1 MLNIGDSESGNNRF
15 SMLPACAAMAGAV
28 ALSLLIAYW
37 LGGRD
42 GLAPYW
48 YLALFAAQMGV
59 FVFYARRQ
67 TLAAEECRLRCEQNR
82 RKLQSVFDSASEG
95 IYIFSPEGKVLDA
108 NPAALL
114 QLGASRQ
121 ALPALSMSSII
132 RQKHQD
138 ELLRRI
144 ADAQEGTD
152 LLLAADIQRLDGT
165 VFPGT
170 LSIRRTI
177 WDGAPAVL
185 AQVQDASDKM
195 DKERKLEQAV
205 SDMRLMAE
213 NARVGWFRLDMRSN
227 IMTLSSEALSILGIS
242 LPPTMPFATMSWET
256 FIKERIHAEDRQWL
270 DAIYR
275 ETASGAPIS
284 RKRKFDCR
292 ALHASGRTL
301 QLSLHVL
308 EADATQVRCILRD
321 TTETHDAQKALL
333 ENEERNRLLSDL
345 AFEGLILHQNN
356 RVVDA
361 NKTAIM
367 MAGCNS
373 LDELKSAGDIID
385 AFVAPASRE
394 DARKHQQ
401 ENFSGSYIAT
411 LQRKNGG
418 FVDCE
423 ITVKNIVY
431 KGAPARAVSL
441 RNISQRIAAEEKIKN
456 QVKFLR
462 TLIET
467 MPLPVFYKDIE
478 GRYLDCNPAYEK
490 MVGVKAADIIGKTVF
505 EIGYNYTQAEF
516 LHNMD
521 MELLRKGG
529 NQAYETE
536 LDSAAQ
542 GHRSVIFNRA
552 VYYEVD
558 GRPAGLVGVMTDIT
572 ERREMEK
579 ELLSAKNTAESARA
593 ELEWIYQQLEAAL
606 LDSEM
611 KAVEAKNANHAKS
624 QFLANMSHEIRTP
637 INAIIGFSELLTK
650 TPLSD
655 EQEDYA
661 RNIVDSGRILLA
673 LITDILDF
681 SKIEAKQ
688 IAFERL
694 DINLE
699 ELCDSSLKL
708 IKTRLTTPKV
718 ELALDYPANM
728 PRTYEGDPVRIK
740 QVLLNLLSNAAK
752 FTTEGEIRI
761 AVTPESAP
769 DETNI
774 QTIRIS
780 VYDTGIGISKEKL
793 SAIFDP
799 FVQADSSMTRRYGGT
814 GLGLSISKR
823 LVELMGGTLWVESEE
838 GKGSAFY
845 FTMRLAVSKVQEQEL
860 RCPVV
865 EGKTAVIVD
874 DHPSARA
881 VLQSLCN
888 AFKVKVLASCS
899 SAEETLSWLL
909 GNPAPDIIL
918 CDLLLPEMDGFEFAR
933 TMRGDPRFTGTKL
946 IAVTAEFR
954 AADSG
959 TSRQNGFDAF
969 MRKPVSRKDI
979 AKAFST
985 AFGEAPPDT
994 RPHSARLPQNLRDK
1008 KILVAE
1014 DNDINRKLMRA
1025 MLSKWSCDAD
1035 FAENGVI
1042 AVEKACKNHYD
1053 IILMDIEMPVLNG
1066 FDASREIR
1074 TKCGTTVPIVALT
1087 AAVRPEDRAKAEETG
1102 MNGFLTKPV
1111 SVDKLAQMLSEF
1123 MK

>member
-1 MLNIGDSESGNNRF
+1 MSENGNNGQNTPF
-15 SMLPACAAMAGAV
+15 ALLPACATMAAAI
-28 ALSLLIAYW
+28 ALSLLLVRW
-37 LGGRD
+37 QTGSGGMS
-42 GLAPYW
+42 AFW
-48 YLALFAAQMGV
+48 YLFIFVLLTGLFS
-59 FVFYARRQ
+59 FFARRHAQ
-67 TLAAEECRLRCEQNR
+67 AAEAFRNEGEQTR
-82 RKLQSVFDSASEG
+82 RKLQAVFDSASEG
-95 IYIFSPEGKVLDA
+95 LFIFSPEGKILDA

-114 QLGASRQ
+114 LLGASKQ
-121 ALPALSMSSII
+121 TLDALSSSSII
-132 RQKHQD
+132 KGRQA
-138 ELLRRI
+138 EAILRSI
-144 ADAQEGTD
+144 ADPR
-152 LLLAADIQRLDGT
+152 AAEEKSIPAEIQRMDGT
-165 VFPGT
+165 TFPGEI
-170 LSIRRTI
+170 SIRAIT
-177 WDGAPAVL
+177 WDDAPAAL
-185 AQVQDASDKM
+185 AQIHDVGEKM
-195 DKERKLEQAV
+195 DRERKLQQTLN
-205 SDMRLMAE
+205 DMRLMAE
-213 NARVGWFRLDMRSN
+213 NARVGWFRLDVRSG

-242 LPPTMPFATMSWET
+242 LPPSMPFATMSWET
-256 FIKERIHAEDRQWL
+256 FLKERIHQEDRQWL
-270 DAIYR
+270 DAVYR
-275 ETASGAPIS
+275 ETSSGAPIS
-284 RKRKFDCR
+284 RKRKMDCR
-292 ALHASGRTL
+292 ALHASGKTI

-308 EADATQVRCILRD
+308 EADSTQIRCIMRD
-321 TTETHDAQKALL
+321 TTEAHEAQKALQD
-333 ENEERNRLLSDL
+333 NEERNRLLSDL
-345 AFEGLILHQNN
+345 AFEGLVIHQNN
-356 RVVDA
+356 RIVDA
-361 NKTAIM
+361 NKTAIL

-373 LDELKSAGDIID
+373 LEELKNSGDVID
-385 AFVAPASRE
+385 NFVAPAARE
-394 DARKHQQ
+394 EARKRQA
-401 ENFSGSYIAT
+401 ENFTGSYICT
-411 LQRKNGG
+411 MQRKNGG
-418 FVDCE
+418 FVECE
-423 ITVKNIVY
+423 LTVKNILY
-431 KGAPARAVSL
+431 RGAPARAVSL
-441 RNISQRIAAEEKIKN
+441 RNISQRLAAEEKIKN

-467 MPLPVFYKDIE
+467 MPLPVFYKDID

-490 MVGVKAADIIGKTVF
+490 MVGMKAADIIGKTVF
-505 EIGYNYTQAEF
+505 EIGYNYNQAEF

-529 NQAYETE
+529 TQAYETE
-536 LDSAAQ
+536 LDSSTQ

-572 ERREMEK
+572 ERKAMEK
-579 ELLSAKNTAESARA
+579 ELVAAKNTAENARA

-650 TPLSD
+650 TPLND
-655 EQEDYA
+655 EQTDYA
-661 RNIVDSGRILLA
+661 HNIVDSGRILLA

-688 IAFERL
+688 IVFERL

-752 FTTEGEIRI
+752 FTSDGEIRI

-769 DETNI
+769 DENNS
-774 QTIRIS
+774 QLIRVS
-780 VYDTGIGISKEKL
+780 VYDTGIGIGRDKL
-793 SAIFDP
+793 NSIFDP
-799 FVQADSSMTRRYGGT
+799 FVQADSSMTRKYGGT

-845 FTMRLAVSKVQEQEL
+845 FTMRLTVSKEQEQEL
-860 RCPVV
+860 RCPMV

-881 VLQSLCN
+881 VLQALCSY
-888 AFKVKVLASCS
+888 FKVKVLVSCA

-918 CDLLLPEMDGFEFAR
+918 CDLILPEMDGFEFAR
-933 TMRGDPRFTGTKL
+933 TLRGDTRFTGTKL

-985 AFGEAPPDT
+985 AFGEPAPDT
-994 RPHSARLPQNLRDK
+994 SPHSIRLPENLRDRRM
-1008 KILVAE
+1008 LVAE

-1025 MLSKWSCDAD
+1025 MLSKWGCRAD
-1035 FAENGVI
+1035 FAENGAV
-1042 AVEKACKNHYD
+1042 AVEKACANHYD

-1066 FDASREIR
+1066 FDAAKEIR
-1074 TKCGTTVPIVALT
+1074 AKCGVSVPIVALT
-1087 AAVRPEDRAKAEETG
+1087 AAVRPEDKTKAEESG

-1111 SVDKLAQMLSEF
+1111 SVDKLAQTLSEY